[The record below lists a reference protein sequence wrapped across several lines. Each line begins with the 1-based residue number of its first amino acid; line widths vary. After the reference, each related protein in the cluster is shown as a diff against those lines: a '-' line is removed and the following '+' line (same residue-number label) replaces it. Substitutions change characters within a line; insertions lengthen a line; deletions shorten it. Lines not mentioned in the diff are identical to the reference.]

1 MKRKVLVLML
11 AVSCSMAAV
20 TACGTKEVQE
30 ESQEVVEETV
40 EEPKAEEEEE
50 VPAPEEPETE
60 VLSYDLYLKTNEDG
74 SLTGYDK
81 DGNPFLVNGDS
92 LSEEEK
98 GKLKEETG
106 VTVLVEV
113 EKGNVPEALDGAA
126 PVLNAKQ
133 LQDMEEGKA
142 YELKTAV
149 DEKLLGY
156 TIEEMAATP
165 MFAKQSV
172 NVRSGPSTDYEKV
185 GSLSYAQEVSVTGLA
200 STNWYRISFNDQTAY
215 VSANYLLN
223 EKPVKQ
229 VASTGSTGGSTGGGS
244 ASGAQP
250 TEADLYTVYSEAE
263 MDAAYAA
270 GDMALY
276 NQMITANTD
285 AFDAKWGTSWGS
297 VSAEAPTTPAGGSGG
312 GETAPAEKSTS
323 LSREFIDYLNQ
334 KRAEEGLEVLVW
346 SDSMAGTA
354 QERAEELVNDYSHNG
369 MRNCVGENIYKT
381 ASSDVAE
388 WYQAFYDSYGHR
400 VSMMSENI
408 NQASA
413 AVCHAGNYYYV
424 AVLFGR

>member
-40 EEPKAEEEEE
+40 EEPKAEEEVEA
-50 VPAPEEPETE
+50 PAPEEPETE

-106 VTVLVEV
+106 ITVLVEV

-215 VSANYLLN
+215 VSANYLVN

-297 VSAEAPTTPAGGSGG
+297 VSAEALETPAGGSGG
-312 GETAPAEKSTS
+312 GEAAPAEKSTS

-334 KRAEEGLEVLVW
+334 KRAEEGLETLAW

-354 QERAEELVNDYSHNG
+354 QERAEELVDDFSHNG
-369 MRNCVGENIYKT
+369 SRNCSGEILLKT
-381 ASSDVAE
+381 PNEDSAF
-388 WYQAFYDSYGHR
+388 WYNSFYESGGHR
-400 VSMMSENI
+400 ATMLGNYNTV
-408 NQASA
+408 A
-413 AVCHAGNYYYV
+413 AAFCKSGSYYYV
-424 AVLFGR
+424 VVLFNY